1 MEKPD
6 IHDLWVSLNRP
17 SAARFALALKKR
29 GIKARA
35 SDISNLFTKDIG
47 ARQIFA
53 PPPRLKGRVYSTGK
67 DDRWMADII
76 VNSHMPSERNGTKYN
91 AVLVA
96 QDVFTRC
103 AFAELMTTQSD
114 ATRAM
119 EAIFRKA
126 RREGHS
132 LPTQL
137 ITDEDGVFKAPSFRA
152 LMQRDG
158 IVHTFKEARND
169 ISTVDRL
176 IGLLR
181 RALAQESAQSGEAD
195 WASKLDQVVKGFN
208 ESPSSHLLGGSP
220 ADASKPEEHKGLA
233 FQLDW
238 NASEDMRHNAT
249 EIQKR
254 RGKLEE
260 TGAFRTLVHAPK
272 LGRRV
277 YKNVWSE
284 RIHRLSGFDETG
296 AHAKDEEGKLF
307 LTKELLPV
315 HPASTT
321 TNLAAAQVKPA
332 NEKTRGMLRKY
343 VDRVTALLTAKPNR
357 AEALWRVAQALDK
370 DPGNWREATK
380 LAGLNQKRQMAALLE
395 QFPELFEI
403 KGSEVVLK

>member
-1 MEKPD
+1 
-6 IHDLWVSLNRP
+6 
-17 SAARFALALKKR
+17 
-29 GIKARA
+29 
-35 SDISNLFTKDIG
+35 
-47 ARQIFA
+47 
-53 PPPRLKGRVYSTGK
+53 
-67 DDRWMADII
+67 MADII
-76 VNSHMPSERNGTKYN
+76 VNTHMPSEHNGTKYG

-96 QDVFTRC
+96 QDVFTRY

-119 EAIFRKA
+119 EAIFQKA
-126 RREGHS
+126 QREGHR

-152 LMQRDG
+152 LVQKYN
-158 IVHTFKEARND
+158 IIHTFKEARND

-181 RALAQESAQSGEAD
+181 RALAQESAQSGAPD

-233 FQLDW
+233 FQLEW
-238 NASEDMRHNAT
+238 NASEDMRHNAA

-254 RGKLEE
+254 KAKIEE
-260 TGAFRTLVHAPK
+260 AGAFRTPVHAPK

-284 RIHRLSGFDETG
+284 RVHRLAGFDATG
-296 AHAKDEEGKLF
+296 SRARDEEGTHF
-307 LTKELLPV
+307 PTKELLPV
-315 HPASTT
+315 HPESTT
-321 TNLAAAQVKPA
+321 TSLATAQAKPA

-343 VDRVTALLTAKPNR
+343 VDKVTAHLMTKPGR
-357 AEALWRVAQALDK
+357 KEALWRVAQMLDK
-370 DPGNWREATK
+370 AGAWREATK

>member
-76 VNSHMPSERNGTKYN
+76 VNSHMPSERNGIKYN

-96 QDVFTRC
+96 QDVFTRY

-152 LMQRDG
+152 LMQRDR

-195 WASKLDQVVKGFN
+195 WAAKLDQVVRGFN

-233 FQLDW
+233 FQLEW

-249 EIQKR
+249 EIDKR
-254 RGKLEE
+254 KAKLEE
-260 TGAFRTLVHAPK
+260 TGSFRTLVHAPK

-296 AHAKDEEGKLF
+296 AHAKDEEGKMF

-343 VDRVTALLTAKPNR
+343 ADRVTALLTAKPNR

-370 DPGNWREATK
+370 AGNWREATK

-403 KGSEVVLK
+403 KGSEVALK

>member
-1 MEKPD
+1 
-6 IHDLWVSLNRP
+6 
-17 SAARFALALKKR
+17 
-29 GIKARA
+29 
-35 SDISNLFTKDIG
+35 
-47 ARQIFA
+47 
-53 PPPRLKGRVYSTGK
+53 
-67 DDRWMADII
+67 MADII
-76 VNSHMPSERNGTKYN
+76 VNSHMPSERNGIKYN

-96 QDVFTRC
+96 QDVFTRY

-152 LMQRDG
+152 LMQRDR

-195 WASKLDQVVKGFN
+195 WAAKLDQVVRGFN

-233 FQLDW
+233 FQLEW

-249 EIQKR
+249 EIDKR
-254 RGKLEE
+254 KAKLEE
-260 TGAFRTLVHAPK
+260 TGSFRTLVHAPK

-296 AHAKDEEGKLF
+296 AHAKDEEGKMF

-343 VDRVTALLTAKPNR
+343 ADRVTALLTAKPNR

-370 DPGNWREATK
+370 AGNWREATK